1 MKKLQQ
7 IHWIKFFLLIS
18 LMYSGINLTFA
29 QLIVQPLGSNTK
41 EQAATSQNI
50 SSGASRDFPDT
61 LELPF
66 FEDFSSMWIKPD
78 PAKWLNNSVFINTD
92 YPVKPPSWGVAT
104 FDGLNRDGFPY
115 RATISHGSAD
125 TLTSLPIN
133 LDYPPSDSIYLSF
146 YYQPKGLGNYPEY
159 VDTFQVEFKNPNDSV
174 WTYAWSVPGEDF
186 PQTNIDFKRAMIPIT
201 DTAFLKNGFQFRFRN
216 YAQLNGSWDHWHLD
230 YVRLDRLRNRND
242 TAYQDVAYMY
252 RGGSLLKEYTS
263 VPLSHFLIN
272 ADDNMG
278 LNYTLSLTNN
288 ATGSTNKLYKYYFEN
303 DLGEIRD
310 SISSAPQGPIVYRQE
325 FTFSSVIKYTF
336 EDQGNDCAIYQLKH
350 FLLDNSDN
358 IVTNDTAYYEQI
370 LCNYYALDDGTA
382 EERIGLENQGGGFVA
397 QRFETLKSDTLKAV
411 QFYFNK
417 VDSVSQGPFFLMI
430 WSAGSNVPG
439 QNIYTQGLLYPQYD
453 GVNKFYTYEL
463 DEPQFLNA
471 GTYYFGWAQTGNF
484 NLNLGFD
491 RNLNNNDR
499 IFYNQT
505 GAWNNYTAQA
515 GTLMIRPMFGTSE
528 TLYTAIEK
536 TENSETN
543 KALIYPN
550 PADQYFTINNLQT
563 EYTTVEYYDL
573 TGKFILNNKLNKG
586 INILN
591 TSNLSNGIYLLK
603 LNNDKLNK
611 QEFKRLLIQH

>member
-1 MKKLQQ
+1 M
-7 IHWIKFFLLIS
+7 F
-18 LMYSGINLTFA
+18 SGINLTFA
-29 QLIVQPLGSNTK
+29 QLIVKPLGSNSR
-41 EQAATSQNI
+41 EQAATLQNI
-50 SSGASRDFPDT
+50 SSSASRDFPDT

-66 FEDFSSMWIKPD
+66 IEDFSSMWIKPD

-133 LDYPPSDSIYLSF
+133 LDFPPSDSIYLSF

-159 VDTFQVEFKNPNDSV
+159 VDTFQLEFKNPNDSV

-186 PQTNIDFKRAMIPIT
+186 PQTNIDFKRAMIPIK

-263 VPLSHFLIN
+263 VPLSHFLLN

-278 LNYTLSLTNN
+278 IEYNLSLTNN

-310 SISSAPQGPIVYRQE
+310 SINAAPQGPIIYRQE

-336 EDQGNDCAIYQLKH
+336 EDQGNDCAIFQLKH

-358 IVTNDTAYYEQI
+358 IVTNDTAYYEQV
-370 LCNYYALDDGTA
+370 LCNYYSLDDGTA
-382 EERIGLENQGGGFVA
+382 EERIGIENQGGGFVA
-397 QRFETLKSDTLKAV
+397 QRFETLKSDSLKAV

-439 QNIYTQGLLYPQYD
+439 QNIYSQGLLYPEYD
-453 GVNKFYTYEL
+453 GVNKFYTYVL
-463 DEPQFLNA
+463 DEPQLLNA

-505 GAWNNYTAQA
+505 GAWNNYTAQT

-536 TENSETN
+536 TEKSQANE
-543 KALIYPN
+543 ALIYPN
-550 PADQYFTINNLQT
+550 PADQYFTFNNTQT
-563 EYTTVEYYDL
+563 EYTSVEYYDL
-573 TGKFILNNKLNKG
+573 TGKLILKNDLNKG
-586 INILN
+586 VNILY
-591 TSNLSNGIYLLK
+591 TSNLNSGIYMLK
-603 LNNDKLNK
+603 FNNVKLNK
-611 QEFKRLLIQH
+611 QEIKRLLIQH

>member
-50 SSGASRDFPDT
+50 SNSASRDFPDT

-252 RGGSLLKEYTS
+252 RGSSLLKEYTS

-499 IFYNQT
+499 IFYNQS

-543 KALIYPN
+543 EASIYPN

>member
-1 MKKLQQ
+1 M
-7 IHWIKFFLLIS
+7 F
-18 LMYSGINLTFA
+18 SGINLSIA

-41 EQAATSQNI
+41 EQAATFQNI
-50 SSGASRDFPDT
+50 SSIASRDFPDT

-66 FEDFSSMWIKPD
+66 IEDFSSMWIKPD
-78 PAKWLNNSVFINTD
+78 PAKWLNNSVFINAD

-133 LDYPPSDSIYLSF
+133 LDFPPSDSIYLSF
-146 YYQPKGLGNYPEY
+146 YFQPKGLGNYPEY
-159 VDTFQVEFKNPNDSV
+159 VDTFQLEFKNPNDTV

-186 PQTNIDFKRAMIPIT
+186 PQTNIDFKRAMIPIK

-230 YVRLDRLRNRND
+230 YVRLDRLRNMND

-263 VPLSHFLIN
+263 VPLRHFLPN

-278 LNYTLSLTNN
+278 LDYTLSLTNN

-310 SISSAPQGPIVYRQE
+310 SISSAPQGPINFRQE
-325 FTFSSVIKYTF
+325 FTFSSVIKYSF
-336 EDQGNDCAIYQLKH
+336 EDQGNDCAVYQLKH

-411 QFYFNK
+411 QLYFNK

-439 QNIYTQGLLYPQYD
+439 QNIYSQGLLYPQYD
-453 GVNKFYTYEL
+453 GVNKFYTFVL

-499 IFYNQT
+499 IFYNQSGT
-505 GAWNNYTAQA
+505 WNNYTAQA

-528 TLYTAIEK
+528 TLYTVIEK
-536 TENSETN
+536 TENLEVN
-543 KALIYPN
+543 EALIFPN
-550 PADQYFTINNLQT
+550 PADQYFTFNNFQT
-563 EYTTVEYYDL
+563 EYTSVEYYDL
-573 TGKFILNNKLNKG
+573 TGKFILKNDLNKG

-591 TSNLSNGIYLLK
+591 TSDLSNGIYMLK
-603 LNNDKLNK
+603 LNNNKLNK
-611 QEFKRLLIQH
+611 TEIKRLLIQH

>member
-1 MKKLQQ
+1 
-7 IHWIKFFLLIS
+7 
-18 LMYSGINLTFA
+18 MYSGINLTFA

-50 SSGASRDFPDT
+50 SNSASRDFPDT

-252 RGGSLLKEYTS
+252 RGSSLLKEYTS

-499 IFYNQT
+499 IFYNQS

-543 KALIYPN
+543 EASIYPN

>member
-1 MKKLQQ
+1 MKKSQQ
-7 IHWIKFFLLIS
+7 IHWINFFLLIF
-18 LMYSGINLTFA
+18 LTFSGINLTIA
-29 QLIVQPLGSNTK
+29 QLVVHPLSSNTK
-41 EQAATSQNI
+41 EQEATLQNF
-50 SSGASRDFPDT
+50 SNSASRDFPDT

-66 FEDFSSMWIKPD
+66 IEDFSSMWIKPN
-78 PAKWLNNSVFINTD
+78 PAKWLNNSVFINAD

-133 LDYPPSDSIYLSF
+133 LDFPPSDSIYLSF

-159 VDTFQVEFKNPNDSV
+159 VDTFQLEFKNPNDTV

-263 VPLSHFLIN
+263 VPLSHFLPN

-278 LNYTLSLTNN
+278 IEYNLSLTNN
-288 ATGSTNKLYKYYFEN
+288 ATGNTNKLYKYYFEN

-310 SISSAPQGPIVYRQE
+310 SINAAPQGPITFRQE

-336 EDQGNDCAIYQLKH
+336 EDQGNDCAIYHLKH

-358 IVTNDTAYYEQI
+358 IVTNDTAYYEQV

-397 QRFETLKSDTLKAV
+397 QRFETLKSDSLKAV

-430 WSAGSNVPG
+430 WAAGSNVPG
-439 QNIYTQGLLYPQYD
+439 
-453 GVNKFYTYEL
+453 VNRFFTYEL
-463 DEPQFLNA
+463 DSTLFLNA

-499 IFYNQT
+499 IFYNQS

-528 TLYTAIEK
+528 TLYTVIEK
-536 TENSETN
+536 TENSQVSE
-543 KALIYPN
+543 ALIFPN
-550 PADQYFTINNLQT
+550 PADQCFTFNNLQT
-563 EYTTVEYYDL
+563 DYTSVECYDL
-573 TGKFILNNKLNKG
+573 TGKFIMKNDLNYG
-586 INILN
+586 VNILN
-591 TSNLSNGIYLLK
+591 TNNLSNGIYMLK
-603 LNNDKLNK
+603 LYNCKSNK
-611 QEFKRLLIQH
+611 QEVKRLLIQH

>member
-1 MKKLQQ
+1 
-7 IHWIKFFLLIS
+7 
-18 LMYSGINLTFA
+18 MYSGINLTFA

-50 SSGASRDFPDT
+50 STSASRDFPDT

-499 IFYNQT
+499 IFYNQS

-543 KALIYPN
+543 EASIYPN

-573 TGKFILNNKLNKG
+573 TGKFILKNDLNKG
-586 INILN
+586 INVVN